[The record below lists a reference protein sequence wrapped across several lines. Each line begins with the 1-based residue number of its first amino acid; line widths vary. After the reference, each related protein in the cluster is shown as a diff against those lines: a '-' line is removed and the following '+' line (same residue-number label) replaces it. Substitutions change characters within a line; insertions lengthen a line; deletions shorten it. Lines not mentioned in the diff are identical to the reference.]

1 MRSRRD
7 RVIAGVCGGLAEYL
21 GLDPTLVRVATVVI
35 ALLPGP
41 AVLAYLIA
49 WLVIPEETNGNPA
62 APRPSRP
69 AGVSDSGRYIA
80 GGVLIAIGG
89 LWLLGELLPW
99 VFNATVVLP
108 VVLIALGAALLI
120 QGARR

>member
-7 RVIAGVCGGLAEYL
+7 RVIAGVCGGIAEYL

-62 APRPSRP
+62 APRPPRP